1 MRSIATAFCLALL
14 AGCSRGQDA
23 YVIGAAGPWKE
34 GYGVMTRRG
43 IDLAVE
49 EINSGGGIK
58 GAPLK
63 VLARDDEASGGRAA
77 TIAQE
82 FVSDPSVL
90 AVVGHVNSGA
100 MLAASRIYDGQLAA
114 VATTAS
120 SPDLTGVSDWTF
132 RVISSDSLN
141 GVILARFDFEIV
153 GECATGAEAVREI
166 RASPPDLVLLDVQMP
181 ELDGFDVISEIG
193 PHNMPPVIFA
203 TAFDDYAIDA
213 FEVGAVDYLLKPVD
227 EERFN
232 RTLDRAA
239 KRLRESTDG
248 ATAGQ
253 LTSLLRKITSLSS
266 TSGRFAVKVHGKIL
280 FLDPAEIYWIQA
292 RDDVARVH
300 LADSAYDVREP
311 LSHLEARLP
320 ASSFLRVH
328 RSVIVNTSHIRAAQ
342 PFDQG
347 DQLLILRNGKR
358 ITTGRSYRKVVQEFL
373 RGAT

>member
-1 MRSIATAFCLALL
+1 MPTPSQVIRVLLVDDEDLARQRLRALL
-14 AGCSRGQDA
+14 A
-23 YVIGAAGPWKE
+23 
-34 GYGVMTRRG
+34 RR
-43 IDLAVE
+43 
-49 EINSGGGIK
+49 S
-58 GAPLK
+58 
-63 VLARDDEASGGRAA
+63 
-77 TIAQE
+77 
-82 FVSDPSVL
+82 
-90 AVVGHVNSGA
+90 
-100 MLAASRIYDGQLAA
+100 
-114 VATTAS
+114 
-120 SPDLTGVSDWTF
+120 
-132 RVISSDSLN
+132 
-141 GVILARFDFEIV
+141 DFEV
-153 GECATGAEAVREI
+153 TGECSTGAEAVKEI
-166 RASPPDLVLLDVQMP
+166 RSNRPDLVLLDVQMP

-193 PHNMPPVIFA
+193 PHNMPAVIFT

-227 EERFN
+227 EDRFN

-239 KRLRESTDG
+239 RRLSEAGEGS
-248 ATAGQ
+248 TAGQ
-253 LTSLLRKITSLSS
+253 LGTLLRKLSS
-266 TSGRFAVKVHGKIL
+266 ISPSSERVAVKVHGKIL

-320 ASSFLRVH
+320 PSSFLRVH

-373 RGAT
+373 KGAS